1 MNQPLILLGGFA
13 LLLCGALATW
23 AIGGGGRRAW
33 LPRHLALVV
42 VAAAGACFAS
52 VAASVLS
59 GGAALGP
66 IVLWHPT
73 LVDASLSIRVDGLS
87 AFFLLL
93 ISGLSVASAWFAVG
107 YTRRMA
113 DVGGFYPALLLFV
126 FGMAGVVVID
136 DFFFFFV
143 PWEFMALSSYLLVVF
158 HREKAENLSAGF
170 RYFFVTHAGT
180 LALFF
185 GITLLASAGGSSFGF
200 EDLARSMPGLL
211 AERPAL
217 AHAGL
222 LLVLLGFLVKAG
234 CFPFG
239 MWWLPAAHPAAPA
252 PVSAL
257 LSGAM
262 IKLGLYGIL
271 RVFFEILPVGPW
283 SLGWGLIVAAFGT
296 LSLVIGTLMALTEND
311 SKRLLAYS
319 SIGQVGYMLLGF
331 GLALG
336 LAASDPPLAAVAL
349 VGGLFHV
356 LNHACFKGLLFLNA
370 GTFELTTGE
379 RDLNRLGG
387 LSRVVPVTSA
397 CAIVA
402 SLSIA
407 GLPPFNGFS
416 SKWLLYHAS
425 VWGSHGPRVVFLF
438 FGIAAVIIS
447 AVTLALM
454 LKFLG
459 ATIWGAM
466 SPPVKRAVPPAEM
479 PWLGSSQLALAA
491 ISVGLGLFPM
501 AGAWLCFLAAA
512 PLSAAVGAPEF
523 ASIFGDGRFAM
534 ALHDRGALV
543 GRWAPL
549 TVAAIVAAASVLAVL
564 VRRSAGSTERAA
576 ATWACGSDVEI
587 EQLRFKAV
595 HYFTPF
601 KALVRPLLAWPG
613 LAARRRASIRGM
625 TPPEGTVTAVLNPD
639 TWAYQPLVAGM
650 LSVFRRLAA
659 SRVGLPQ
666 IYPAWNLIGL
676 ALAFVFL
683 FLVWR

>member
-1 MNQPLILLGGFA
+1 MNQPLMLLGGFA
-13 LLLCGALATW
+13 LLACGAFATW
-23 AIGGGGRRAW
+23 VIGGAGRRAGIS
-33 LPRHLALVV
+33 RGVGLAV
-42 VAAAGACFAS
+42 VAAAGACFGS
-52 VAASVLS
+52 VAVSVLA

-66 IVLWHPT
+66 FVLWQPT
-73 LVDASLSIRVDGLS
+73 IVNASVSVRVDALS
-87 AFFLLL
+87 AFFLLV
-93 ISGLSVASAWFAVG
+93 ISGLSFAATWFAVG
-107 YTRRMA
+107 YTRRMT

-126 FGMAGVVVID
+126 CGMAGVVVID

-158 HREKAENLSAGF
+158 HRERAENLSAGF

-185 GITLLASAGGSSFGF
+185 GVTMLVRAGGSSFGF
-200 EDLARSMPGLL
+200 GDMARSMPALL
-211 AERPAL
+211 ATQPAI

-222 LLVLLGFLVKAG
+222 LLILLGFLVKAG

-239 MWWLPAAHPAAPA
+239 TWWLPAAHPAAPA

-271 RVFFEILPVGPW
+271 RVFFEILPAGTW
-283 SLGWGLIVAAFGT
+283 SFGWGLVIAAFGT
-296 LSLVIGTLMALTEND
+296 LSLLVGTLMALTQND

-336 LAASDPPLAAVAL
+336 LAAVDPPLAAIAL
-349 VGGLFHV
+349 VGGLFHL

-370 GTFELTTGE
+370 GAFEAATGE

-387 LSRVVPVTSA
+387 LGRVVPVTSA
-397 CAIVA
+397 CALVA

-425 VWGSHGPRVVFLF
+425 VWGSQGPRVVFLF

-454 LKFLG
+454 FKFLG

-466 SPPVKRAVPPAEM
+466 SPAVKRAAPTAEM
-479 PWLGSSQLALAA
+479 PWFGLSQLALAA
-491 ISVGLGLFPM
+491 LCVGLGLFPV
-501 AGAWLCFLAAA
+501 AGAWLCYLAAA
-512 PLSAAVGAPEF
+512 PLAAAVGMPAF
-523 ASIFGDGRFAM
+523 ASLFGAGTFAWSCTTAARSSGCGR
-534 ALHDRGALV
+534 
-543 GRWAPL
+543 RWPSRSSSVRRL
-549 TVAAIVAAASVLAVL
+549 RCAAGI
-564 VRRSAGSTERAA
+564 RRSAGAKERAA
-576 ATWACGSDVEI
+576 ATWACGSDVET

-595 HYFTPF
+595 HYYTPF
-601 KALVRPLLAWPG
+601 TALVRPMLSWPA
-613 LAARRRASIRGM
+613 LAAWRRASAREW
-625 TPPEGTVTAVLNPD
+625 TPSAGAVTAVLNPD
-639 TWAYQPLVAGM
+639 TWAYTPLVAGM
-650 LSVFRRLAA
+650 LSGLKKVAR

-676 ALAFVFL
+676 ALAFIFL
-683 FLVWR
+683 FLIWR

>member
-1 MNQPLILLGGFA
+1 MNQPSILLGGFA
-13 LLLCGALATW
+13 LLLGGAFVTW
-23 AIGGGGRRAW
+23 ALGGGGRRAEASRYVG
-33 LPRHLALVV
+33 LLV
-42 VAAAGACFAS
+42 VAAAGGCFAS
-52 VAASVLS
+52 VAASVLG
-59 GGAALGP
+59 GGAIGP
-66 IVLWHPT
+66 FVLWKPT
-73 LVDASLSIRVDGLS
+73 LVGASLSVRVDQLS
-87 AFFLLL
+87 AFFLVV
-93 ISGLSVASAWFAVG
+93 ISGLSLVATWFAVG
-107 YTRRMA
+107 YTRKMP
-113 DVGGFYPALLLFV
+113 DIGGFYPALLLFV
-126 FGMAGVVVID
+126 GGMAGVVVVD

-180 LALFF
+180 VALLFGVTMLA
-185 GITLLASAGGSSFGF
+185 GAGGGSFGF
-200 EDLARSMPGLL
+200 GDMARSMPALL
-211 AERPAL
+211 SARPLL

-271 RVFFEILPVGPW
+271 RVFFGILPAGPW
-283 SLGWGLIVAAFGT
+283 SLGWGIVVAGFGT
-296 LSLVIGTLMALTEND
+296 LSLVIGTLTALTQND

-336 LAASDPPLAAVAL
+336 LATSNPPLAAIAL
-349 VGGLFHV
+349 VGGLFHL

-370 GTFELTTGE
+370 GAFELSTGE

-387 LSRVVPVTSA
+387 LSRVIPVTSA

-402 SLSIA
+402 SFSIA

-416 SKWLLYHAS
+416 SKWLLYHS
-425 VWGSHGPRVVFLF
+425 SIWGSQGVRVVFLY
-438 FGIAAVIIS
+438 FGIAALLVS

-459 ATIWGAM
+459 SSIWGTL
-466 SPPVKRAVPPAEM
+466 SPAARRAVPPAEM
-479 PWLGSSQLALAA
+479 PWLGSSQLVLAA
-491 ISVGLGLFPM
+491 LCVGLGLFPM
-501 AGAWLCFLAAA
+501 AGAWLCYLAAT
-512 PLSAAVGAPEF
+512 PLVGSVGAPEF
-523 ASIFGDGRFAM
+523 ASLFGAGRFAM
-534 ALHDRGALV
+534 ELHDGGALV
-543 GRWAPL
+543 GLWAPL
-549 TVAAIVAAASVLAVL
+549 VVASIVVAAFVVAIG
-564 VRRSAGSTERAA
+564 VRRSAGSTRRAA
-576 ATWACGSDVEI
+576 ATWACGSDVDP

-595 HYFTPF
+595 HYYTPF
-601 KALVRPLLAWPG
+601 KALVRPLLAWPE
-613 LAARRRASIRGM
+613 LAARRRATVRGM
-625 TPPEGTVTAVLNPD
+625 TPSAGVVTAVLNPD
-639 TWAYQPLVAGM
+639 TWAYKPLVAGL
-650 LSVFRRLAA
+650 LSAMKRVAQ

-666 IYPAWNLIGL
+666 VYPAWNLIGL